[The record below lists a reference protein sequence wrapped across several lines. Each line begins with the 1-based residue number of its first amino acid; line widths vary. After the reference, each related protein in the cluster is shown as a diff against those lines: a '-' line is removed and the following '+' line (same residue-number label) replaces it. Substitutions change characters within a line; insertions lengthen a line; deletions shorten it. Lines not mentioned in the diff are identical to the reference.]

1 MYAAAAQLYLFFADR
16 ASFSGVHLARY
27 SVIAFLALAYASW
40 AIWGAGYEYIA
51 KGFMLLIA
59 GIPVYLWVRWR
70 ASREETLYPPLPGEL
85 PPAPAERPTVA
96 APHS

>member
-1 MYAAAAQLYLFFADR
+1 M
-16 ASFSGVHLARY
+16 
-27 SVIAFLALAYASW
+27 IAFLAMAYSSW

-70 ASREETLYPPLPGEL
+70 ASKAEETLYPPLPGEL
-85 PPAPAERPTVA
+85 PPAPAERHDVA
-96 APHS
+96 APLP

>member
-1 MYAAAAQLYLFFADR
+1 
-16 ASFSGVHLARY
+16 
-27 SVIAFLALAYASW
+27 
-40 AIWGAGYEYIA
+40 
-51 KGFMLLIA
+51 MLLIA

-70 ASREETLYPPLPGEL
+70 ASREEPLYPPLPGEL